1 MLHSLRILVLI
12 SYHHLQVKIEDDD
25 VAIWSI
31 EDLAMNEG
39 DSDTEMAFR
48 VYLSTPVYETVR
60 VKWTAST
67 KVGNTATFGEDY
79 AI

>member
-1 MLHSLRILVLI
+1 MNIAFTTDTGTNI
-12 SYHHLQVKIEDDD
+12 IPAFKVKIEDDD

-48 VYLSTPVYETVR
+48 VNLSTPVYQTVR

-67 KVGNTATFGEDY
+67 IAGNTATFR
-79 AI
+79 